1 MEFESLTPAEAL
13 KRLVAAFSGAKP
25 NIGRVKRNTVN
36 EAKKTCEVM
45 PADGGPKISPVF
57 LNVVSNAD
65 ITIVPADDSY
75 VAYIHAGEFR
85 NQAHI
90 IACSKI
96 RKIILKTS
104 PAGTVTFDLS
114 DSGVEVKA
122 GANGRVKIA
131 DAGTEIGTSGQPQV
145 RGTALQ
151 AWAQNVDTAIAA
163 LITWGAT
170 GQPPGPA
177 GGIAPL
183 AGVTPTTFAPT
194 ILSSKNKVE

>member
-1 MEFESLTPAEAL
+1 MMDGEVTSPLDAFKKLVELFASSQPAVGRIKKGTVDE
-13 KRLVAAFSGAKP
+13 KKGTCQIVTGTAKI
-25 NIGRVKRNTVN
+25 NR
-36 EAKKTCEVM
+36 
-45 PADGGPKISPVF
+45 VF
-57 LNVVSNAD
+57 LNVISNPD
-65 ITIVPADDSY
+65 LLLIPDYDSY
-75 VAYIHAGEFR
+75 VVYTMAPGSNEQAYIL
-85 NQAHI
+85 
-90 IACSKI
+90 ACSKI

-170 GQPPGPA
+170 GQAPGPA

-183 AGVTPTTFAPT
+183 TGVTPTTFAST